1 MKTIS
6 PKVEKAIYLP
16 CDDRCCTLVIRK
28 DIWDEN
34 DIDYEILVEDAYYY
48 AYNGF
53 VGRIKR
59 AIKALFGKP
68 IVYNGL
74 YLEGEEMIEHL
85 ISDLKYLR
93 NVKLNEIGENNDD

>member
-1 MKTIS
+1 MKTIL

-53 VGRIKR
+53 IGRIKR

-68 IVYNGL
+68 VIYNGL
-74 YLEGEEMIEHL
+74 YLEGEESIKKL
-85 ISDLKYLR
+85 ILDLQDLQNIKI
-93 NVKLNEIGENNDD
+93 K